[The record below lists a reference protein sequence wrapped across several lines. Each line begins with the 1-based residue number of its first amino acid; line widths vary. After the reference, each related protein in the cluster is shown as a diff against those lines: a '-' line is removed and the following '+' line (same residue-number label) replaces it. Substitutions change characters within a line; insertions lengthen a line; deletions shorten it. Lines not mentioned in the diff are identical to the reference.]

1 MNQNYKEHIVSPCN
15 FRLID
20 IAAIKDVNNDDIVEF
35 DKDDVAVL
43 LRKVDFPYD
52 EQTLNDES
60 FRKEANRILNSSE
73 FEDFDRKNPKHMEL
87 LRKLGKEQ
95 PRIQA
100 ILKKAMSYYYTRSVR
115 PKTVLPFSG
124 PKTKASMAL
133 VKTGSVPG
141 YEIFNSS
148 TGKKGWISFVDLEL
162 LWKDAGKI

>member
-1 MNQNYKEHIVSPCN
+1 MSQNQKDYIVSPCN
-15 FRLID
+15 FRLIS
-20 IAAIKDVNNDDIVEF
+20 IAAVKDINNNDIVEF
-35 DKDDVAVL
+35 NKDDVVVTF
-43 LRKVDFPYD
+43 RKVDFPYD

-60 FRKEANRILNSSE
+60 LVEEANQILNSNE
-73 FEDFDRKNPKHMEL
+73 FEDFDRENPKHMEL